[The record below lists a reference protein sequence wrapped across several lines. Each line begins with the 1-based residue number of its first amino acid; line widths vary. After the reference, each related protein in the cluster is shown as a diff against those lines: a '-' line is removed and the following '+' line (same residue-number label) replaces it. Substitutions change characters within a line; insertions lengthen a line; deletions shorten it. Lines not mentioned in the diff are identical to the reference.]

1 MNTAKP
7 LGYIAYEGPS
17 AIDGQPIVVI
27 VTGLG
32 KSTNRKTGSMIQTFI
47 LRQDV
52 HPLEAL
58 RSGQDESICGQCE
71 HRPVLVRAG
80 NGKAPCY
87 VDVSRAPAAVWR
99 AYRRG
104 RYVKAAP
111 WVIARAIAGRV
122 LRIGTYG
129 DPAAAPVEMWQSMV
143 VYVAGW
149 TGYTHQWRTLGREW
163 QLLVMASADSTQ
175 DRADAKLAGWR
186 TFRVSIGVERQDG
199 EITCP
204 ASKEAGARVTCI
216 DCRLCRGAQLA
227 ARDIVI
233 ADHALG
239 HKRRVIQLAAA

>member
-1 MNTAKP
+1 MNKP
-7 LGYIAYEGPS
+7 LGFIAYDGPS
-17 AIDGQPIVVI
+17 LIDGAPIVVI

-47 LRQDV
+47 LRQDQ

-58 RSGQDESICGQCE
+58 RSGADESICGDCE
-71 HRPVLVRAG
+71 HRPVFVRAG

-87 VDVSRAPAAVWR
+87 VDVSKAPGSVWR
-99 AYRRG
+99 AYKRG

-129 DPAAAPVEMWQSMV
+129 DPAAAPVVMWQAIV
-143 VYVAGW
+143 VFVAGW
-149 TGYTHQWRTLGREW
+149 TGYTHQWRSLGREW
-163 QLLVMASADSTQ
+163 QLLVMASADSAD

-204 ASKEAGARVTCI
+204 ASREAGARTTCI
-216 DCRLCRGAQLA
+216 DCKLCRGAQIE

-239 HKRRVIQLAAA
+239 HARRVIQLAAA

>member
-1 MNTAKP
+1 
-7 LGYIAYEGPS
+7 
-17 AIDGQPIVVI
+17 
-27 VTGLG
+27 
-32 KSTNRKTGSMIQTFI
+32 MIQTFI

-58 RSGQDESICGQCE
+58 RSGDDESICGQCE
-71 HRPVLVRAG
+71 HRPALVRAG

-104 RYVKAAP
+104 RYLKAP
-111 WVIARAIAGRV
+111 THVIARAIAGRV

-129 DPAAAPVEMWQSMV
+129 DPAAAPVRVWQGLT

-149 TGYTHQWRTLGREW
+149 TGYSHQWRILDREW
-163 QLLVMASADSTQ
+163 QLLVMASADSAD

-186 TFRVSIGVERQDG
+186 TFRVSIGLDRQDG
-199 EITCP
+199 EISCP

-216 DCRLCRGAQLA
+216 DCKLCRGAQIA

-239 HKRRVIQLAAA
+239 HKRRVIQLQAA

>member
-1 MNTAKP
+1 MSKP

-27 VTGLG
+27 VTGLSG
-32 KSTNRKTGSMIQTFI
+32 SSNRKTGSMIQTFI

-58 RSGQDESICGQCE
+58 RSGDDESICGQCE
-71 HRPVLVRAG
+71 HRPALVRAG

-104 RYVKAAP
+104 RYLKAP
-111 WVIARAIAGRV
+111 THVIARAIAGRV

-129 DPAAAPVEMWQSMV
+129 DPAAAPVRVWQGLT

-149 TGYTHQWRTLGREW
+149 TGYSHQWRILDREW
-163 QLLVMASADSTQ
+163 QLLVMASADSAD

-186 TFRVSIGVERQDG
+186 TFRVSIGLDRQDG
-199 EITCP
+199 EISCP

-216 DCRLCRGAQLA
+216 DCKLCRGAQIA

-239 HKRRVIQLAAA
+239 HKRRVIQLQAA